1 MAELSDEVLEK
12 MASGLEAAVSTLRQ
26 LNEIVPVLKTTVEK
40 KVGGSK
46 EYKLSKDKDTVLT
59 EHARMIESPIMVST
73 SVGLTINL
81 GNFESARVNAGISFP
96 CKNDAA
102 EIDATFKKAW
112 TLVESEVAR
121 ESKDVRG
128 DKKPE

>member
-1 MAELSDEVLEK
+1 MAELTDETLEK

-59 EHARMIESPIMVST
+59 GHARMIESPVMVST

-81 GNFESARVNAGISFP
+81 GNFESARVNAGISYP
-96 CKNDAA
+96 CKNEAS
-102 EIDATFKKAW
+102 EIEATFKKAW
-112 TLVESEVAR
+112 ALVESEVAR

-128 DKKPE
+128 EKKPE